1 MFADQTLRSPALT
14 RPRHRRGS
22 RPAPLHHDT
31 GAPRRRRW
39 ALGRRAVIDR
49 FGSTRDGLALG
60 PAWQISALR
69 TLYGA

>member
-1 MFADQTLRSPALT
+1 MFAQQTLRSPTIT

-22 RPAPLHHDT
+22 RPAPLHADT

-39 ALGRRAVIDR
+39 ALGGRS
-49 FGSTRDGLALG
+49 GSDPVGSAREGLALG